1 MATDITIE
9 LKEKQELRL
18 EVGAAEATV
27 KLLRGSAEIFGA
39 ELCIGS
45 PIKLQNK
52 AGLPIFTWSFAVV
65 CEILLSCF
73 LYLVISHLL

>member
-1 MATDITIE
+1 MTTDITIE

-39 ELCIGS
+39 ELCIGT
-45 PIKLQNK
+45 PIKFQNK

-65 CEILLSCF
+65 CDMHRLPP
-73 LYLVISHLL
+73 HLLP